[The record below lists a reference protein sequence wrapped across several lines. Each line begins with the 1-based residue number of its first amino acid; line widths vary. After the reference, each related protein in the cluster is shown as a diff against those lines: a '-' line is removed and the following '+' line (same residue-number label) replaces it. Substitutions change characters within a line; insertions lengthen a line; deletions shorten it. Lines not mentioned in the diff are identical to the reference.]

1 MFVYLVW
8 EHQNSDC
15 TSMFIKSSFN
25 WCDRLF
31 ESCCSNLRTF
41 RAGSLKDAMILF
53 AFFITQQIAIIM
65 RLMHI
70 DVTEPITNCHRHF
83 LDEILKLSISI
94 WLWNDIRWRY
104 THTKRHNI
112 SSCSFFFVSESK
124 SNTCVFYAF
133 MNRTNIEC
141 THRHIHRIIV
151 CVRHQMKIQNDAM
164 RCDSVES
171 L

>member
-41 RAGSLKDAMILF
+41 RAGSLKDAMIF
-53 AFFITQQIAIIM
+53 FVFFITQQIAIIM

-70 DVTEPITNCHRHF
+70 DVTEPITNCHRH
-83 LDEILKLSISI
+83 LDIFWMKY
-94 WLWNDIRWRY
+94 WNYPFPFGCEMIFGEG
-104 THTKRHNI
+104 TH
-112 SSCSFFFVSESK
+112 
-124 SNTCVFYAF
+124 
-133 MNRTNIEC
+133 
-141 THRHIHRIIV
+141 
-151 CVRHQMKIQNDAM
+151 IQNDTTFHRAVFFLYRHQNQTHVCFM
-164 RCDSVES
+164 HLWIEQTLNARTGTYIE
-171 L
+171 